1 MNTSGNSNRDL
12 SETISFGQQCVIWL
26 LHWLLPPHI
35 DNEEAAD
42 FLRTKIGQDDSTIE
56 WVAVRPDGLVDE
68 EEVTE
73 YEIHPSPTRSA
84 IFDAGTVSRANVG
97 AFMARLITDH
107 DLWMKWK
114 GQMPVI
120 YSK

>member
-1 MNTSGNSNRDL
+1 MLWRFSPKTGF
-12 SETISFGQQCVIWL
+12 ISCFAE
-26 LHWLLPPHI
+26 P
-35 DNEEAAD
+35 EEAAD
-42 FLRTKIGQDDSTIE
+42 FLRTKIGQDDNIIE

-84 IFDAGTVSRANVG
+84 IFNDGKVSRVNVA
-97 AFMARLITDH
+97 AFMNKLITDQN
-107 DLWMKWK
+107 LWEKWK

-120 YSK
+120 YNKEK